1 MKITDYYPIFYAE
14 DLEKEIRRFTE
25 DLGFEVIHRPKIEYL
40 DYAVLENEKKR
51 RIDLVCSHFPADN
64 FKEGY
69 LGMRVNTDN
78 YDEGLAY
85 FEKQGYIAKVP
96 VDGDGRKKQ
105 IIVTEE
111 GKRFNQ
117 IAEGQI
123 MAVDDYVTE
132 GIPEEQ
138 IKLLVEPLETMR
150 KNAADYKSYIKLKKE
165 D

>member
-69 LGMRVNTDN
+69 LGMRANTDN

-85 FEKQGYIAKVP
+85 FEKQGYSVFGTAHETDSSVTALLTK
-96 VDGDGRKKQ
+96 GDG
-105 IIVTEE
+105 
-111 GKRFNQ
+111 
-117 IAEGQI
+117 
-123 MAVDDYVTE
+123 
-132 GIPEEQ
+132 
-138 IKLLVEPLETMR
+138 
-150 KNAADYKSYIKLKKE
+150 SYIVLFNHKRK
-165 D
+165 

>member
-40 DYAVLENEKKR
+40 DYAVLENGKKR

-85 FEKQGYIAKVP
+85 FEKQGYSVFGTVHETDSSVTVLLTK
-96 VDGDGRKKQ
+96 GDG
-105 IIVTEE
+105 
-111 GKRFNQ
+111 
-117 IAEGQI
+117 
-123 MAVDDYVTE
+123 
-132 GIPEEQ
+132 
-138 IKLLVEPLETMR
+138 
-150 KNAADYKSYIKLKKE
+150 SYIVLFNHKRK
-165 D
+165 

>member
-85 FEKQGYIAKVP
+85 FEKQGYSVFGTAHETDSSVTALLTK
-96 VDGDGRKKQ
+96 GDG
-105 IIVTEE
+105 
-111 GKRFNQ
+111 
-117 IAEGQI
+117 
-123 MAVDDYVTE
+123 
-132 GIPEEQ
+132 
-138 IKLLVEPLETMR
+138 
-150 KNAADYKSYIKLKKE
+150 SYIVLFNHKRK
-165 D
+165 

>member
-64 FKEGY
+64 FKEGF
-69 LGMRVNTDN
+69 LGMRANVDN

-85 FEKQGYIAKVP
+85 FEKQGYSVFGTAHETDSSVTALLTK
-96 VDGDGRKKQ
+96 GDG
-105 IIVTEE
+105 
-111 GKRFNQ
+111 
-117 IAEGQI
+117 
-123 MAVDDYVTE
+123 
-132 GIPEEQ
+132 
-138 IKLLVEPLETMR
+138 
-150 KNAADYKSYIKLKKE
+150 SYIVLFNHKRK
-165 D
+165 